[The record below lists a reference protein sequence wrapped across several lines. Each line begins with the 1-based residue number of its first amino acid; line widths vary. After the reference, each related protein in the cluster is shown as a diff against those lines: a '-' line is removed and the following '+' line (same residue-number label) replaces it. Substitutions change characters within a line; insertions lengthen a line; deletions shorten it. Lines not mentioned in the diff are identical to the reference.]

1 MLCTARHFNC
11 VRCHTRV
18 IICSRCDRGQI
29 YCASDCAKQARKH
42 HQQSSRDRYRLSRKG
57 RLNNALRQ
65 QRHRSRI
72 QQKVTEHGSV
82 QPPFVDSL
90 PDKTSKSA
98 TTQNTTCAATHLNAL
113 SCHFCARACDEYV
126 RRGFLRRHSSTDPP
140 LRSLRRTDTT

>member
-29 YCASDCAKQARKH
+29 YCASDCAKQARK
-42 HQQSSRDRYRLSRKG
+42 QYQKSSCDRYRLSRKG

-65 QRHRSRI
+65 RRHRSRI

-82 QPPFVDSL
+82 QSAFVDSI
-90 PDKTSKSA
+90 PDKTSTCS
-98 TTQNTTCAATHLNAL
+98 TTQSPTCTAAQLNTLH
-113 SCHFCARACDEYV
+113 CHFCIRACDEYV
-126 RRGFLRRHSSTDPP
+126 RHGFLRRRSGKDPP
-140 LRSLRRTDTT
+140 PRSLRRTNNT